1 MTQNAKGPA
10 AIAVAPSRGSTNPT
24 KDKEMNSI
32 EHSTAAR
39 GKPVPLSPM
48 YATVRELISEIRK
61 GGAGTSDQQLEAL
74 IDLFAKAARTI
85 DPSIIKVWVGR
96 GGEGLDRPCFV
107 SMERAEQA
115 TARVV
120 A

>member
-1 MTQNAKGPA
+1 
-10 AIAVAPSRGSTNPT
+10 
-24 KDKEMNSI
+24 MNSTD
-32 EHSTAAR
+32 HSTAAR
-39 GKPVPLSPM
+39 GKPVPLSPTH
-48 YATVRELISEIRK
+48 ATVRELVCDIRK
-61 GGAGTSDQQLEAL
+61 GGAGTPDQQLEAL

-85 DPSIIKVWVGR
+85 DPSIVKVWVGR

-115 TARVV
+115 TARMV